1 LFSDVLVFRT
11 GTIPSSWVLVG
22 RRVFP
27 VKLWIFLLK
36 VVQRLKEDAASY
48 KTSIN
53 WDSSNDQNVNKAALP
68 EMFHMSKEDKPKR
81 TRSTKKV
88 KGASRAAELEAK
100 IAELE
105 AKLANLSSQVRPS
118 EARPPPPKPESSYTE
133 PAPGEI
139 APAYAK
145 ISSTTYTGNKYYA
158 TRARLAYHPPT
169 KQFRGTTASTTSAP
183 TPASSLERELAAQAS
198 TSTSRGTRPAGM
210 KQPEK
215 KSLWKAKGASYE
227 DYTSQEEKRAPPP
240 PREEPK
246 PRPAPSGPSRGT
258 LPSGFKPAPKP
269 EPKQAPKLDIAE
281 KMEMPQATGEVAPAY
296 ATISSTGYTGNK
308 YYATRR
314 RLAYHPPN
322 KQYTGGGLATAAA
335 PAPEPKPKART
346 RGTLPAGF
354 KP

>member
-1 LFSDVLVFRT
+1 MFRT
-11 GTIPSSWVLVG
+11 GTISSSGVLIG
-22 RRVFP
+22 RCVFP
-27 VKLWIFLLK
+27 VKLRIFLLK

-53 WDSSNDQNVNKAALP
+53 WGSSNDQNVNKAALP

-88 KGASRAAELEAK
+88 TGASRAAALEAK

-105 AKLANLSSQVRPS
+105 AKLANMSSQVRPS
-118 EARPPPPKPESSYTE
+118 EGRPPPPKPESKQAPEPSYVE

-158 TRARLAYHPPT
+158 TRARLAYHPPN
-169 KQFRGTTASTTSAP
+169 KQFRGTTVSSTLVPSP
-183 TPASSLERELAAQAS
+183 EREAAPQPS

-227 DYTSQEEKRAPPP
+227 DYTPQEEKRAPPP

-269 EPKQAPKLDIAE
+269 EPKQAPKPDIGE